1 MFERYTEIARHVIF
15 SARYDASQSG
25 SPFIETEHLLLG
37 LLREDR
43 TLAETFFGSPNALAE
58 VWKKMELSSNKSSAA
73 VDLPLS
79 KAGKLVL
86 AAAANEADRLSSKSI
101 STEHILLGL
110 LHDETGLA
118 RQILREYDLDLDSVR
133 EHLKKHR
140 HAPSLAQNYEEP
152 PEGVPPEIAET
163 LAKLRDVVRKMEQA
177 VADRDFGK
185 ARAYSDEE
193 RVERAGLRALCE
205 KHGLESWRFRL

>member
-58 VWKKMELSSNKSSAA
+58 VWKKMELSSN
-73 VDLPLS
+73 